1 MKQKAGKNAEVNVVP
16 ALVEGMVPVEVDVP
30 RVSHVM
36 VIGIAQL
43 EELLRGFDVEADL
56 TLRERLC
63 QLEVLVVGCA
73 LAWWGS

>member
-1 MKQKAGKNAEVNVVP
+1 MEQKAGKDAEVDVVP

-56 TLRERLC
+56 TLREGLC
-63 QLEVLVVGCA
+63 
-73 LAWWGS
+73 